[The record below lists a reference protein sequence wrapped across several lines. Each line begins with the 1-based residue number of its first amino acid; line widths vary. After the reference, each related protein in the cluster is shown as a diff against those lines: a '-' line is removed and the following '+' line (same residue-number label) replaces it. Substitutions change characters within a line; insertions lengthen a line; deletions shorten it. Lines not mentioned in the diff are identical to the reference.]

1 MKLLKEY
8 FLYRRDNHSE
18 PKLLLIEGIDSQKNQ
33 KTLLFRLMN
42 KNPSPELLDAINYAY
57 SGLKNFYCHLC

>member
-18 PKLLLIEGIDSQKNQ
+18 PKLLLIEGIDSQKNK
-33 KTLLFRLMN
+33 KTLLFRMMN
-42 KNPSPELLDAINYAY
+42 KNPSPELLDAVNYAY
-57 SGLKNFYCHLC
+57 SGLKPLYCFLR